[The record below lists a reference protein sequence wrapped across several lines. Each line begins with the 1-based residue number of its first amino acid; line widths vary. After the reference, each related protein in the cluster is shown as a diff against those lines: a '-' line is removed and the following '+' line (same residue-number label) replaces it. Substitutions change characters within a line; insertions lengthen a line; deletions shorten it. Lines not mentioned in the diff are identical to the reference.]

1 MPRKIAV
8 STLNASTYDILNVIR
23 QNASAEYQSEIP
35 VVSSVED
42 IRKVGEAFRGYPAL
56 GNQFLSSLLNRIG
69 LVIKKCILFSRA

>member
-42 IRKVGEAFRGYPAL
+42 IRKVGEVFRGYRSWESV
-56 GNQFLSSLLNRIG
+56 F
-69 LVIKKCILFSRA
+69 VIFTKPYSIS

>member
-23 QNASAEYQSEIP
+23 QNASAEYQTEIP

-42 IRKVGEAFRGYPAL
+42 IRKVG
-56 GNQFLSSLLNRIG
+56 
-69 LVIKKCILFSRA
+69 